1 MGVAITLKE
10 YLSNNNISY
19 FECSHEHSETALES
33 ARATHIPSDVV
44 VKAVLLSDGKEYLL
58 AALPANRRLAIARL
72 CDYMD
77 QDYDLANEDEIA
89 DVFRDC
95 EVGAIPPAGEAY
107 GIKVIW
113 DDALNEPTG
122 VYLEAGD
129 HETLLRVEHDDF
141 LRLMGEANHTTI
153 TQTPVTF

>member
-1 MGVAITLKE
+1 MAIAITLKE

-19 FECSHEHSETALES
+19 YECTHEHSATAIES
-33 ARATHIPSDVV
+33 ARATHISSDVV
-44 VKAVLLSDGKEYLL
+44 VKAVLLSDGKDYLL
-58 AALPANRRLAIARL
+58 AALPANRRLAMTRL
-72 CDYMD
+72 CDYVD
-77 QDYDLANEDEIA
+77 RELDLASEDEIA
-89 DVFRDC
+89 DIFRDC

-113 DDALNEPTG
+113 DDALSEPTG

-141 LRLMGEANHTTI
+141 LRLMGAAAHTSFS
-153 TQTPVTF
+153 QTAPGY

>member
-1 MGVAITLKE
+1 MGIAVTLKE
-10 YLSNNNISY
+10 YLSKNDIRY
-19 FECSHEHSETALES
+19 YECTHEHSATALES

-44 VKAVLLSDGKEYLL
+44 VKAVLLSDGTDYLL
-58 AALPANRRLAIARL
+58 AALPANRRLAMARL
-72 CDYMD
+72 CDFMD
-77 QDYDLANEDEIA
+77 RDYDLANEDEIA

-95 EVGAIPPAGEAY
+95 EVGAIPPAGAAY
-107 GIKVIW
+107 GINVIW

-141 LRLMGEANHTTI
+141 LRLMGGATHSDI
-153 TQTPVTF
+153 SQTVVSY